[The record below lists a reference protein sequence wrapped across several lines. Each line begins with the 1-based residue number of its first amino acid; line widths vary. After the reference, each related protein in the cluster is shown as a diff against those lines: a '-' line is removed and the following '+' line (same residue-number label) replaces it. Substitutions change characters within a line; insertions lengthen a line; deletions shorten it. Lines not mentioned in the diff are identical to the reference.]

1 MISDNEPDALLYVTL
16 VEAATFLKVPE
27 EVALYQQRFDMALKS
42 LANLGDGYG
51 RRDEYRGDIARGMA

>member
-1 MISDNEPDALLYVTL
+1 MLYGTL

-42 LANLGDGYG
+42 LAGMGDGYG
-51 RRDEYRGDIARGMA
+51 RRDEYRGDIARGMI